1 METTNLNNS
10 NPVSGTNTGQ
20 TIIVNQTAPE
30 KNGIGVA
37 GFVMS
42 ITGMILCWV
51 PVLKWLLLIP
61 AFILSFIG
69 IFRKPR
75 ALAIIGSIISLLVII
90 ILIAIKVS
98 FLIGIASL

>member
-1 METTNLNNS
+1 METTNFNNS
-10 NPVSGTNTGQ
+10 NPVKETNAAQ
-20 TIIVNQTAPE
+20 TIIVNQSAPE
-30 KNGIGVA
+30 TNGIGVA

-51 PVLKWLLLIP
+51 PVLKWLLLAP

-75 ALAIIGSIISLLVII
+75 ALAVIGTIISLLVII
-90 ILIAIKVS
+90 ILIAIKTS
-98 FLIGIASL
+98 FWRAITSL

>member
-1 METTNLNNS
+1 METTNFNNS
-10 NPVSGTNTGQ
+10 NPVSETNAAQ
-20 TIIVNQTAPE
+20 TMIVNQATSE

-51 PVLKWLLLIP
+51 PVLKWLLLTP

-69 IFRKPR
+69 MFRKPR
-75 ALAIIGSIISLLVII
+75 VLAVIGTIISLLVII
-90 ILIAIKVS
+90 ILIVIKASFWSAIS
-98 FLIGIASL
+98 SL